1 MIEQIDDELVLWVK
15 QALGDGVTPTLDPPT
30 DSGSQSIHLYLLEVV
45 NNPFPRSGANAPYQ
59 PTLRYLV
66 TTYAQDPREA
76 HRLLTDL
83 LYAAMQ
89 SPQYEV
95 DLEPISHELWAAFH
109 IAPRPAFILRA
120 QLPHKEKCHPT
131 KRVRQPEPDMDSST
145 PILPMYGL
153 VLGPGEIP
161 LMNAR
166 VELPNLFRS
175 ATTDHRGRFTLAGV
189 PAAPKK

>member
-89 SPQYEV
+89 SPQATENR
-95 DLEPISHELWAAFH
+95 AAFH
-109 IAPRPAFILRA
+109 GL
-120 QLPHKEKCHPT
+120 
-131 KRVRQPEPDMDSST
+131 
-145 PILPMYGL
+145 MY
-153 VLGPGEIP
+153 
-161 LMNAR
+161 N
-166 VELPNLFRS
+166 
-175 ATTDHRGRFTLAGV
+175 
-189 PAAPKK
+189 